1 MRIEFENKLIKLKD
15 EFSRKEVV
23 ISELEFKINNLLHE
37 NQDIIIEN
45 ERLKGELA
53 RMEELYGGKIHELE
67 TTLNMETR
75 NFE

>member
-1 MRIEFENKLIKLKD
+1 M
-15 EFSRKEVV
+15 
-23 ISELEFKINNLLHE
+23 
-37 NQDIIIEN
+37 
-45 ERLKGELA
+45 KGEMM